1 MTLKMDNITTLT
13 FDCYGTLID
22 WESGIWDGFQPL
34 LLANKSQLTR
44 HATLEN
50 FARIESAVQAET
62 PSMIYPEVLR
72 ETHRRFAAEHSMTT
86 TANMDDRFGDF
97 VPYWPAFPDSADA
110 LRRLAQKF
118 RLVILSN
125 VNRDGFASSAMRLG
139 VDFDVIYTA
148 QDIGSYK
155 PNHENFRHM
164 LASMEQDHATAPDAI
179 LHVAQ
184 SLFHDIEPANHF
196 GMQTAWIDRQNLSD
210 GGSWGATAKTATMPK
225 ADATFP
231 TLMAFAD
238 AVC

>member
-1 MTLKMDNITTLT
+1 MALNIDNVTTLT

-34 LLANKSQLTR
+34 LMANESRMTR
-44 HATLEN
+44 HETLEA
-50 FARIESAVQAET
+50 FARFESSVQAET
-62 PSMIYPEVLR
+62 PGLIYPQVLR
-72 ETHRRFAAEHSMTT
+72 EVHRRFAAHYAYETT
-86 TANMDDRFGDF
+86 PAMDDRFGDF

-110 LRRLAQKF
+110 LRRLAERF

-125 VNRDGFASSAMRLG
+125 VNRDGFAASEARLG
-139 VDFDVIYTA
+139 TGFDAIYTA
-148 QDIGSYK
+148 EDIGSYK

-164 LASMEQDHATAPDAI
+164 LAALEADHATPSEAI

-184 SLFHDIEPANHF
+184 SLFHDIEPARHF
-196 GMQTAWIDRQNLSD
+196 GMQTAWIDRQNLAG
-210 GGSWGATAKTATMPK
+210 GGSWGATAKTAGMPEP
-225 ADATFP
+225 DATFP